1 MGNSTAVPTLEELM
15 AVASEQTGLSDFGV
29 QSYRAG
35 YSRFLQSLAED
46 AHLPAPA
53 LDAVLA
59 TLTRRLANRLHIEE
73 WYRTHPEIADVPV
86 DGPVAITGIPR
97 SGTTVLADMMSLDPQ
112 FRPLRGWE
120 QSRPCPPPKID
131 TEATDPRRLE
141 AVANHE
147 VMQRDQ
153 PEQMAMHLWE
163 VDSTMEDTD
172 VLGIEGRA
180 QSAVVPVT
188 GYHVWW
194 RENSMR
200 DAYEYH
206 YRVMQLLHSQRPPTR
221 WLFKSP
227 HMSFHLTDFVAAY
240 PGARFVMTHRDPIKA
255 VPSWISFVS
264 SLFPPVTMD
273 TIDMGAFGRHL
284 AEHLAFG
291 ASRSIEARRAL
302 GESRFFDVHHHHMVA
317 DPIGTLEAIY
327 AWLDRPLTAPVR
339 TAMEAW
345 AERNSSGAHGSHRY
359 TLEQFG
365 LEARSLRADFKTYT
379 DHFGVRLES

>member
-1 MGNSTAVPTLEELM
+1 MGNAAAVPTLETLM
-15 AVASEQTGLSDFGV
+15 SVAAEQTGLSDFGV
-29 QSYRAG
+29 PSFRSG
-35 YSRFLQSLAED
+35 FERFLLSLDED
-46 AHLPAPA
+46 AHLPVPA
-53 LDAVLA
+53 LDAVIA
-59 TLTRRLANRLHIEE
+59 SLTRRLGNRLQIEE

-97 SGTTVLADMMSLDPQ
+97 SGTTALADMISLDPQ

-120 QSRPCPPPKID
+120 QAKPCPPPNID
-131 TEATDPRRLE
+131 TESTDPRRVE
-141 AVANHE
+141 AMANHE
-147 VMQRDQ
+147 AMQRDQ

-180 QSAVVPVT
+180 QSAVIPVT

-194 RENSMR
+194 REHSMR
-200 DAYEYH
+200 EAYEYH
-206 YRVMQLLHSQRPPTR
+206 YRIMQLLHSQRPPTT

-227 HMSFHLTDFVAAY
+227 HMSFHLPDFVQAY
-240 PGARFVMTHRDPIKA
+240 PNARFVMTHRDPIKA

-264 SLFPPVTMD
+264 SLFPPGTMD
-273 TIDMGAFGRHL
+273 TIDIGAFGRHL
-284 AEHLAFG
+284 ARHLAFG
-291 ASRSIEARRAL
+291 ASRSIEARAAL
-302 GESRFFDVHHHHMVA
+302 GEDRFFDVHHHQMVA
-317 DPIGTLEAIY
+317 DPIGTLESIY
-327 AWLDRPLTAPVR
+327 GWLGRPLTSAIR
-339 TAMEAW
+339 SDMERW
-345 AERNSSGAHGSHRY
+345 AERNRSGAHGSHRY